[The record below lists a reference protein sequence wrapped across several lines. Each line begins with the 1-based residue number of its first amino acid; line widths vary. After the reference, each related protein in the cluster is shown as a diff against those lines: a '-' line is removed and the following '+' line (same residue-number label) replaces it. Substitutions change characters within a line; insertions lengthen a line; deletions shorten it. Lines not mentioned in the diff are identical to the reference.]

1 MGSNAKGKTV
11 SANEQPDSDEIE
23 VLDAEV
29 DWMDGYLNDPSLRVR
44 VDEIPDL
51 SELRFEQD
59 GKIWFAESGGYAKF
73 FAWSGDGNDGG
84 FSGRCF
90 EITTEDGE
98 DVTLKGP
105 FSSRTG
111 VVNQRG
117 FGPVV
122 SVSVTTEEEVMER
135 GYTFKS
141 AALTLDKAREALEHV
156 EEDCHFERVE
166 KFDSDEPYWV
176 PVRDNG
182 GSS

>member
-1 MGSNAKGKTV
+1 MDSDGNVKTV
-11 SANEQPDSDEIE
+11 SANEPPDSDEIQ
-23 VLDAEV
+23 VLDAEI
-29 DWMDGYLNDPSLRVR
+29 DWMEGYLNDPSLRVM

-51 SELRFEQD
+51 SELKFEQD
-59 GKIWFAESGGYAKF
+59 GNIWYAERGGYAKF
-73 FAWSGDGNDGG
+73 FAWSGEGNDGG

-111 VVNQRG
+111 VMNQRG

-122 SVSVTTEEEVMER
+122 SVSVTTDEEVFDR

-166 KFDSDEPYWV
+166 KFSDNEPYHV
-176 PVRDNG
+176 IRRDG
-182 GSS
+182 GEA